1 MGTPG
6 SQGSGGCKSGWK
18 GGSPLWHILPQSKL
32 SRKQPT
38 KHCSAMHLIPWLP
51 IYPTW
56 LTLFSRDKH
65 NLIAS
70 LKIND
75 CRVYVLSK
83 RRFQADCAAA
93 GCSFPRLFSSF
104 LAFHWLFT
112 PSTCSTPSPQQVTA
126 GGYRGFTVDT
136 LVWKMWFFLSNS
148 I

>member
-18 GGSPLWHILPQSKL
+18 GGSPLWHILPPSKL
-32 SRKQPT
+32 SRNQPT
-38 KHCSAMHLIPWLP
+38 KHYSAMHLIPWLP

-83 RRFQADCAAA
+83 RRFQGWLCRRWMFFSEVIFFISGIPLIVYPLDLFNPLPATGYC
-93 GCSFPRLFSSF
+93 GRLPWFYSWYFS
-104 LAFHWLFT
+104 LKDVVLF
-112 PSTCSTPSPQQVTA
+112 
-126 GGYRGFTVDT
+126 
-136 LVWKMWFFLSNS
+136 